1 MTQGRQDRQDPQ
13 QAVLDAVTS
22 NDWPRVYSLLSL
34 DPEAL
39 DADGHQLL
47 ATAALLTGRP
57 SEALSGFEAAYR
69 AQLDAG
75 NNQAAAEA
83 SARIAG
89 LQLEGGAL
97 GRAMAWLDRGDRLM
111 EGQPESIVH
120 GWLAITRSLAG
131 LFAGDPAA
139 TREYGRRA
147 EAIGR
152 RFGHPGLE
160 ALGINGVARAMI
172 LEGDPTN
179 GLRMMDEVAV
189 AAAGGKLDPVS
200 AGYIFCSVVCA
211 AQSVGDYRLSEQWAE
226 EMHRW
231 TANTPL
237 PYFSGRCRVHRAE
250 LLRLRG
256 DWRDAEREARQAC
269 DELSSCGP
277 VDIGWALAE
286 LGLIRLRLGDLDGA
300 EEAFRE
306 AHERGRVAHPGLA
319 LLHLARGDVGRAARS
334 IADAL
339 DDPPEWP
346 SWEAPLNTRL
356 GRALLLPVQVEVAL
370 AADDGERAKAAA
382 EELAGLAED
391 YPTVAM
397 QAAATEARGRVQLA
411 TGEAQEAVRT
421 LKAALRRWAEVNAPY
436 DLARVRLVLTEA
448 YRAAGDEPAAV
459 EELDAARGA
468 LARLGARLEL
478 QRASALGA
486 TGRETTFPVSRAFA
500 FTDIVRSTDLAELIG
515 DDAWQQLK
523 RWHDGLIRSV
533 VQEHNGEVVKGTGD
547 GFFLSFPDSG
557 SALSATVAI
566 QRALAD
572 HRRTAGFAPRIRIG
586 VHAGEAIHDGTDY
599 AGLGIHAAARIA
611 AGAGPDE
618 IVASIITLETANGS
632 FEHEE
637 LRSVELKGISEPMEV
652 ASVRWQ

>member
-1 MTQGRQDRQDPQ
+1 MDQQ
-13 QAVLDAVTS
+13 QAVLDAATA
-22 NDWPRVYSLLSL
+22 NDWPRVYSLLSSYGEPL
-34 DPEAL
+34 D
-39 DADGHQLL
+39 GGGRQLL

-57 SEALSGFEAAYR
+57 EEALTNFEAAYR
-69 AQLDAG
+69 AHLDAG
-75 NNQAAAEA
+75 NEEAAAEA
-83 SARIAG
+83 SARVAG
-89 LQLEGGAL
+89 LQLEGGGL
-97 GRAMAWLDRGDRLM
+97 NRAFAWLDRGDRLM
-111 EGQPESIVH
+111 AGKPESIVH

-131 LFAGDPAA
+131 LFAGDPAL

-147 EAIGR
+147 EEIGR

-172 LEGDPTN
+172 LEGDAAN

-189 AAAGGKLDPVS
+189 AAAGGNLDPVS

-211 AQSVGDYRLSEQWAE
+211 SQSVGDYRMSEQWTE
-226 EMHRW
+226 EMRRW
-231 TANTPL
+231 TTNSPL

-269 DELSSCGP
+269 DELRSCGP

-300 EEAFRE
+300 EDAFRE
-306 AHERGRVAHPGLA
+306 SHERGRLAHPGLA
-319 LLHLARGDVGRAARS
+319 LLHLARGDVDRAARS

-370 AADDGERAKAAA
+370 AAGDVDRAQAAA
-382 EELAGLAED
+382 GELASLAED

-397 QAAATEARGRVQLA
+397 QAAATESRGRVQLA
-411 TGEAQEAVRT
+411 TGDVREAVRT

-448 YRAAGDEPAAV
+448 YRAAGDEAAAV
-459 EELDAARGA
+459 EELDTARDA

-478 QRASALGA
+478 QRATTLGA
-486 TGRETTFPVSRAFA
+486 TGRDATVPVSRAFV

-515 DDAWQQLK
+515 DDAWRQLR

-533 VQEHNGEVVKGTGD
+533 VNEHGGEVVEGTGD
-547 GFFLSFPDSG
+547 GFFLSFPDSR
-557 SALSATVAI
+557 SALSAAVAV

-572 HRRTAGFAPRIRIG
+572 HRRKAGFAPRVRIG
-586 VHAGEAIHDGTDY
+586 VHATQAIHDGTDY
-599 AGLGIHAAARIA
+599 VGVGIHAAARIA

-618 IVASIITLETANGS
+618 IVASVTTLEAADGR
-632 FEHEE
+632 FEQDEPHA
-637 LRSVELKGISEPMEV
+637 VELKGISEPMEV
-652 ASVRWQ
+652 ASLRWQ

>member
-1 MTQGRQDRQDPQ
+1 M
-13 QAVLDAVTS
+13 LDAAAA
-22 NDWPRVYSLLSL
+22 NDWPRVYSLLSTAS
-34 DPEAL
+34 EAL
-39 DADGHQLL
+39 DGEGHQLL

-57 SEALSGFEAAYR
+57 SEALTSFEAAYR
-69 AQLDAG
+69 THLDAG
-75 NNQAAAEA
+75 NEEAAAEA

-97 GRAMAWLDRGDRLM
+97 NRAFAWLDRGDRLM
-111 EGQPESIVH
+111 AGRPESIVH

-147 EAIGR
+147 EEIGR

-172 LEGDPTN
+172 LEGDSAN

-211 AQSVGDYRLSEQWAE
+211 SQSVGDYRLSEQWTE

-231 TANTPL
+231 TANSPL

-269 DELSSCGP
+269 DELRSCGP

-286 LGLIRLRLGDLDGA
+286 LGLIRLRMGDLDGA
-300 EEAFRE
+300 GAAFRE
-306 AHERGRVAHPGLA
+306 SHERGRLAHPGLA

-370 AADDGERAKAAA
+370 AAGDVDRAHAAA
-382 EELAGLAED
+382 DELARLAED

-397 QAAATEARGRVQLA
+397 QAAATESRGRVQLA
-411 TGEAQEAVRT
+411 GGEAREAVRS

-436 DLARVRLVLTEA
+436 DLARVRLVLAEA
-448 YRAAGDEPAAV
+448 LRAAGDEATAL
-459 EELDAARGA
+459 EELNTARDA

-478 QRASALGA
+478 QRAITLGA
-486 TGRETTFPVSRAFA
+486 TGGVANVQVSRAFV

-515 DDAWQQLK
+515 DDAWQQL
-523 RWHDGLIRSV
+523 RHWHDGLIRSV
-533 VQEHNGEVVKGTGD
+533 VNEHGGEVVEGTGD
-547 GFFLSFPDSG
+547 GFFVTFPDSQG
-557 SALSATVAI
+557 ALSAAVAI
-566 QRALAD
+566 QRSLAE
-572 HRRTAGFAPRIRIG
+572 HRRTSGFAPRVRIG
-586 VHAGEAIHDGTDY
+586 VHVAQALHDGTAY
-599 AGLGIHAAARIA
+599 AGVGVHAAARIA

-618 IVASIITLETANGS
+618 IVASIPTLETADAL
-632 FEHEE
+632 FEHDEP
-637 LRSVELKGISEPMEV
+637 RSVELKGISGPMMV
-652 ASVRWQ
+652 ASIRWR

>member
-1 MTQGRQDRQDPQ
+1 MTQVGRDHQDPR
-13 QAVLDAVTS
+13 QAVEDAVTS
-22 NDWPRVYSLLSL
+22 NDWPRVYSLLSS
-34 DPEAL
+34 DPTAL

-69 AQLDAG
+69 SQLEAG
-75 NNQAAAEA
+75 NEEAAAEA

-97 GRAMAWLDRGDRLM
+97 GRAFAWLDRGDRLM
-111 EGQPESIVH
+111 AAKPESIVH

-131 LFAGDPAA
+131 LFSGDPAA
-139 TREYGRRA
+139 TRKHGQRA
-147 EAIGR
+147 EEIGR

-172 LEGDPTN
+172 LEGDLTT

-211 AQSVGDYRLSEQWAE
+211 SQSVGDYRLSEQWAE

-269 DELSSCGP
+269 DELRICGP

-286 LGLIRLRLGDLDGA
+286 LGLIRLRLGDLEGA
-300 EEAFRE
+300 EGAFRE

-319 LLHLARGDVGRAARS
+319 LLHLARGDVSRAARS

-370 AADDGERAKAAA
+370 AAEDVERARAAA
-382 EELAGLAED
+382 SELASLADD

-397 QAAATEARGRVQLA
+397 QAAATESRGRVQLA
-411 TGEAQEAVRT
+411 SGEAEEAVRS
-421 LKAALRRWAEVNAPY
+421 LKAALRRWAEVKAPY
-436 DLARVRLVLTEA
+436 DLARVRIVLAEA
-448 YRAAGDEPAAV
+448 YRATGDEAAAL
-459 EELDAARGA
+459 EELDAARDA

-478 QRASALGA
+478 QRAIALGA
-486 TGRETTFPVSRAFA
+486 TGHDATVAVSRAFA

-515 DDAWQQLK
+515 DDAWRQLK
-523 RWHDGLIRSV
+523 RWHDELIRSM
-533 VQEHNGEVVKGTGD
+533 VQEHGGEVVKGTGD
-547 GFFLSFPDSG
+547 GFFLSFFDSG

-586 VHAGEAIHDGTDY
+586 VHVADAMHDGTDY
-599 AGLGIHAAARIA
+599 VGLGIHAAARIA
-611 AGAGPDE
+611 ASAGPDE
-618 IVASIITLETANGS
+618 VVASLGTLQAANGP
-632 FEHEE
+632 FDHENA
-637 LRSVELKGISEPMEV
+637 RSIELKGFPEPMEV
-652 ASVRWQ
+652 ASIRWR

>member
-1 MTQGRQDRQDPQ
+1 MDQQ
-13 QAVLDAVTS
+13 QAVLEAATA
-22 NDWPRVYSLLSL
+22 NDWPRVYSLLSTSG
-34 DPEAL
+34 DPP
-39 DADGHQLL
+39 DGGGHQLL

-57 SEALSGFEAAYR
+57 SEALTSFEAAYR
-69 AQLDAG
+69 AHLDAG
-75 NNQAAAEA
+75 NEEAAAEA

-97 GRAMAWLDRGDRLM
+97 SRAFAWLDRGDRLM
-111 EGQPESIVH
+111 AGKPESIVH
-120 GWLAITRSLAG
+120 GWLAVTRSLAG
-131 LFAGDPAA
+131 LFAGDPAV

-147 EAIGR
+147 EEIGR
-152 RFGHPGLE
+152 RFGHAGLE

-172 LEGDPTN
+172 LEGDTAN
-179 GLRMMDEVAV
+179 GLLMMDEVAV

-211 AQSVGDYRLSEQWAE
+211 SQSVGDYRMSEQWTE
-226 EMHRW
+226 EMGRW
-231 TANTPL
+231 TASSPL

-269 DELSSCGP
+269 DELRSCGP

-306 AHERGRVAHPGLA
+306 SHERGRVAHPGLA
-319 LLHLARGDVGRAARS
+319 LLHLARGDVDRAARS

-356 GRALLLPVQVEVAL
+356 GRALLLPVQVEVAIAAGDVDRAQT
-370 AADDGERAKAAA
+370 AAD
-382 EELAGLAED
+382 ELAGLAED

-397 QAAATEARGRVQLA
+397 QAAATESRGRVQLA
-411 TGEAQEAVRT
+411 SGNAREAVRT
-421 LKAALRRWAEVNAPY
+421 LKAALRRWADVNAPY
-436 DLARVRLVLTEA
+436 DLARVRLVLAEA
-448 YRAAGDEPAAV
+448 HRAAGDEAAAV
-459 EELDAARGA
+459 EELDSARDA

-478 QRASALGA
+478 QRATALGA
-486 TGRETTFPVSRAFA
+486 TGRDATVPVSRAFV

-515 DDAWQQLK
+515 DDAWRQLR
-523 RWHDGLIRSV
+523 RWHDGLIRSLVNEHRGDV
-533 VQEHNGEVVKGTGD
+533 VEGTGD
-547 GFFLSFPDSG
+547 GFFLSFPDSR
-557 SALSATVAI
+557 SALSAAVAV

-572 HRRTAGFAPRIRIG
+572 HRRTAGFAPRVRIG
-586 VHAGEAIHDGTDY
+586 VHAAQAIHDGTDY
-599 AGLGIHAAARIA
+599 VGVGIHVAARIA

-618 IVASIITLETANGS
+618 IVASVTTLEAADGG
-632 FEHEE
+632 FEQDEPH
-637 LRSVELKGISEPMEV
+637 SVELKGISGPMEV
-652 ASVRWQ
+652 ATVRWQ